1 MEKLYK
7 QAKHNKAEVK
17 QRSFVHPML
26 ADAKLQ
32 TENKAFEIIS

>member
-7 QAKHNKAEVK
+7 QAKRNKAKVK
-17 QRSFVHPML
+17 QRSFMHSML
-26 ADAKLQ
+26 ADAELQ

>member
-17 QRSFVHPML
+17 QRSIVHLML
-26 ADAKLQ
+26 ADAELQ
-32 TENKAFEIIS
+32 TENKTFEIIP